1 MCKHSVTVTIEIH
14 ALILFLFR
22 TFFIK
27 LDIYTMSWNFSELP
41 LSFVY
46 ILGLYIQA
54 QPSMLI
60 LDGSSNE
67 AYLCWAG
74 LNGLFLLLVSHYAE
88 VFCYL
93 QPFSLLSVST
103 INWSLL
109 CLCFCFFIGC
119 VYVRMWQMFIVAKH
133 HILSGFFWC
142 EGCRLPWS
150 TLQFALDVVLIQTWK
165 ERPSPELGCW
175 TDKFS
180 ALTMLSWSAISAV
193 AELFYMCSCQ
203 VHD

>member
-14 ALILFLFR
+14 ALILFPFR

-133 HILSGFFWC
+133 HILSGFF
-142 EGCRLPWS
+142 GVK
-150 TLQFALDVVLIQTWK
+150 AVGYHGVL
-165 ERPSPELGCW
+165 
-175 TDKFS
+175 
-180 ALTMLSWSAISAV
+180 
-193 AELFYMCSCQ
+193 CSL
-203 VHD
+203 H